1 MTGRVIITPYNIEL
15 ETKQTVQCDGYP
27 VTGFNVAPGQP
38 LSILR
43 YQQHYELIRALW
55 GFTPQW
61 LKDLKRAP
69 YIVRMESLE
78 SSPMYKENW
87 SQKPCLLPVTG
98 YYLWKP
104 IQKIKQAFAIRR
116 PENRP
121 FFLAGIWTRYRVD
134 RLTSYDS
141 FALISCPA
149 PQSAPSLSERLPI
162 ALAADH
168 ITTWLAPET
177 SAADALQLLQTSRVD
192 LECYPVSAL
201 VNSPH
206 NTSIEVTHSL
216 GQRQRFVTSG

>member
-15 ETKQTVQCDGYP
+15 ETKQSVIRDGYP
-27 VTGFNVAPGQP
+27 ITGFNLPPGQP

-43 YQQHYELIRALW
+43 YQQQYELVKALW

-69 YIVRMESLE
+69 YVVRIESLE
-78 SSPMYKENW
+78 SSPMYTTW
-87 SQKPCLLPVTG
+87 VQTPCLLPVTG
-98 YYLWKP
+98 YYLWK
-104 IQKIKQAFAIRR
+104 QARHIKQPFAIRR

-134 RLTSYDS
+134 RLTSYES

-149 PQSAPSLSERLPI
+149 PQKNTPLMSERIPI
-162 ALAADH
+162 ALAVDH

-177 SAADALQLLQTSRVD
+177 SAADALQLLQTSKVD